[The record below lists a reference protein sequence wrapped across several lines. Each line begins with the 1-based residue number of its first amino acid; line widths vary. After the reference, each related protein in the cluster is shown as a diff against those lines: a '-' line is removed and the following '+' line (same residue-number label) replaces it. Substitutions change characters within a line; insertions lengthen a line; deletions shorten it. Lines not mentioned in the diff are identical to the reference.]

1 MAEAVECGA
10 RGRAGYAA
18 AARECRLSL
27 RHEALA
33 RSVAGPGAQVTAPG
47 AWGPWVDGGAW
58 LEIEGSPVD
67 WIYRDVGRVR
77 RAWSDAQ
84 AGWFGFHT
92 QVGHPLGVPDF
103 AYAGEVALG
112 RVLADPTG
120 ELTALQRETLA
131 YPPKLAEALV
141 DGLWEAHFL
150 VANARKAESRA
161 DTTYVAGCLFRVVGL
176 CAHALHG
183 RAGRWAINEKGL
195 VASAG
200 RLSLA
205 PPGFAARAQRVL
217 AHAARRPHDIAAAVT
232 AATVALKIY
241 QTIML
246 AIRVATLVWTA
257 VQVFW
262 VERAIHAG
270 LGIVEHR
277 VLVTDLT

>member
-1 MAEAVECGA
+1 MPRVITEEQLRELADRLTQVGGVRAVLLGGSRA
-10 RGRAGYAA
+10 RGDHSPESDYDLGVYYESPLDVMA
-18 AARECRLSL
+18 LQ
-27 RHEALA
+27 ALA
-33 RSVAGPGAQVTAPG
+33 RSVAGPEAQVTAPG
-47 AWGPWVDGGAW
+47 AWGHWVDGGAW
-58 LEIEGSPVD
+58 LEIEDSPVD

-84 AGWFGFHT
+84 VGRFGFHT

-120 ELTALQRETLA
+120 ELAALQREALA
-131 YPPKLAEALV
+131 YPPKLTEALV

-205 PPGFAARAQRVL
+205 PPGFPARAQRVL
-217 AHAARRPHDIAAAVT
+217 AHVGETPHDIAAAVT
-232 AATVALKIY
+232 AAQELV
-241 QTIML
+241 
-246 AIRVATLVWTA
+246 RATA
-257 VQVFW
+257 AAC
-262 VERAIHAG
+262 ESG
-270 LGIVEHR
+270 EE
-277 VLVTDLT
+277 

>member
-1 MAEAVECGA
+1 VRAVLLGGSRA
-10 RGRAGYAA
+10 RGDHSPESDYDLGVYYESPLDVVA
-18 AARECRLSL
+18 LQ
-27 RHEALA
+27 ALA
-33 RSVAGPGAQVTAPG
+33 RSVAGPEAQVTAPG
-47 AWGPWVDGGAW
+47 AWGLWVDGGAW

-84 AGWFGFHT
+84 AGRFGLHT

-103 AYAGEVALG
+103 AYAGEVALA

-120 ELTALQRETLA
+120 ELTVLQREAFA

-205 PPGFAARAQRVL
+205 PPGFAARAQRAL
-217 AHAARRPHDIAAAVT
+217 AHVGETPHDIAATVT
-232 AATVALKIY
+232 AA
-241 QTIML
+241 QE
-246 AIRVATLVWTA
+246 LVWATA
-257 VQVFW
+257 AAC
-262 VERAIHAG
+262 ESS
-270 LGIVEHR
+270 EE
-277 VLVTDLT
+277 